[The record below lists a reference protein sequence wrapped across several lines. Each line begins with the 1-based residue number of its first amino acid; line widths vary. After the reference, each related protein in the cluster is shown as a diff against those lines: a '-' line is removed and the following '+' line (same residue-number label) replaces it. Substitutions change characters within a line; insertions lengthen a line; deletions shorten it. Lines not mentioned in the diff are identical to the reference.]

1 MALAA
6 EADGASQLLD
16 LMAHRNAEFTAHRQ
30 KGKGEWWAGEMKM
43 PLKHAHRLGD
53 DAGGDGRS
61 VLVIDRADPRV
72 R

>member
-1 MALAA
+1 
-6 EADGASQLLD
+6 
-16 LMAHRNAEFTAHRQ
+16 MAHRNAEFTAHRQ

-43 PLKHAHRLGD
+43 PLKHAHRLDD

-61 VLVIDRADPRV
+61 ALVIDRADPRV